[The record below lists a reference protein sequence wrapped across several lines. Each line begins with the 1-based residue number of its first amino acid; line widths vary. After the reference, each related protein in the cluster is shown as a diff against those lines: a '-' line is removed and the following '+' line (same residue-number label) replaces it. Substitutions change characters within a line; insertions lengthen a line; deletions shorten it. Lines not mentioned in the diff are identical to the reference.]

1 MNTTASDFLTHHDRE
16 VSLRDGAP
24 EALSECIARLDYEAR
39 YALWKY
45 WDRLVWEEC
54 VPPSERVERVPSFA
68 ELDERRAERR
78 IRRLSTAAA
87 DEGIQAPQGDKA
99 NTGSDAA

>member
-16 VSLRDGAP
+16 VSLGDGSP
-24 EALSECIARLDYEAR
+24 EELSECIARLDYEAR

-54 VPPSERVERVPSFA
+54 VPRSERVERVPSFA
-68 ELDERRAERR
+68 ELDARRAERR
-78 IRRLSTAAA
+78 ISRLSTAAT
-87 DEGIQAPQGDKA
+87 DLRIQTPQGDKA
-99 NTGSDAA
+99 STGSDAA